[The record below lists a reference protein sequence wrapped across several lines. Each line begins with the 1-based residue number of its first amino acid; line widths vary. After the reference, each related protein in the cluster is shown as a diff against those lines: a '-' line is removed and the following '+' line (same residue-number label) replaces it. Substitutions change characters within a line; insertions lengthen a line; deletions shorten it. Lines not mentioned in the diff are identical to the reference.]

1 MSGVVKGVGNV
12 FVKAGQALSGKK
24 KAAPAEAP
32 MSAQAAAPQPAGAQ
46 AAGSAAAR
54 VAPPEERAIALRRR
68 RGSRALLSQERVNAE
83 SGLGGEMTTLGGM

>member
-1 MSGVVKGVGNV
+1 MSGVAKGVGNV

-46 AAGSAAAR
+46 AAAAR